1 MLVRLEMISLLFQSN
16 TIKESTPKYGVGYTS
31 NPAYTGVFVLA
42 AQAFNVNKIKMSR
55 FSASF
60 LIYSLFSRE
69 YCQVN

>member
-1 MLVRLEMISLLFQSN
+1 MLVRLKIISLLFQSN
-16 TIKESTPKYGVGYTS
+16 TIKESTLKYGVGYTPR
-31 NPAYTGVFVLA
+31 PAYTGVSVLA
-42 AQAFNVNKIKMSR
+42 AQAFNVNKIKMCW